1 MELGAAI
8 FLGDR
13 ICIMGVQP
21 GLIKTE
27 PPVGLRRPRH
37 FDDTLS
43 AEFVNLHRQVFECI
57 REETMKSM
65 EVSF

>member
-1 MELGAAI
+1 
-8 FLGDR
+8 
-13 ICIMGVQP
+13 MGVQP
-21 GLIKTE
+21 GHIKAE
-27 PPVGLRRPRH
+27 LPIGLGRPRH

-43 AEFVNLHRQVFECI
+43 AEFVDLHRQVFECI